1 VAGTLAV
8 AATVFLVAT
17 AKIEERENIR
27 FFGAPYQQYMKGTK
41 MFIPFMF

>member
-1 VAGTLAV
+1 MAGTLAV